1 MMDRR
6 GFLKNATL
14 VSAACL
20 MDFREALAWGAKDAE
35 VGKAWKGWK
44 KGQFQIHLIYTGV
57 SESMFLIFPDGT
69 TMLLDCGDHN
79 AVGRG
84 KLAVPVLPNPDRHA
98 GEWISRYVRRVNPQK
113 DYVDYMMLTHYH
125 SDHGGN
131 NKFYAR
137 KETRDGKD
145 YYLSGFSQAAE
156 YLTFGKAFDRCWPDY
171 NDPLPLTQEAADAF
185 EHMKDFYDYMLAH
198 KKMELEKF
206 CLGETNQIAMKK
218 DATAYPGFSVRNIC
232 ANGRIADKEGNIR
245 DLYAERK
252 KSNPVKF
259 SENGMSLGMIFTY
272 GDFKFYTAG
281 DFSDGWEL
289 PNGKRFEIEDA
300 IADVV
305 EPVSVAKINHHGH
318 M

>member
-198 KKMELEKF
+198 KKMEIEKF

-218 DATAYPGFSVRNIC
+218 TLRH
-232 ANGRIADKEGNIR
+232 IR
-245 DLYAERK
+245 DSR
-252 KSNPVKF
+252 
-259 SENGMSLGMIFTY
+259 
-272 GDFKFYTAG
+272 
-281 DFSDGWEL
+281 
-289 PNGKRFEIEDA
+289 
-300 IADVV
+300 
-305 EPVSVAKINHHGH
+305 
-318 M
+318 